1 MLRTHSGLTTFFLG
15 VIASCNAGC
24 TMAAGYISRL
34 PLMPNGLNSIA
45 GAIALREH
53 RYGHST
59 LPGDCLANKQPRPPP
74 QP

>member
-34 PLMPNGLNSIA
+34 MPNGLNSIA

-59 LPGDCLANKQPRPPP
+59 LEHYWQIY
-74 QP
+74 

>member
-1 MLRTHSGLTTFFLG
+1 MLRTYSGLTTFFLG

-34 PLMPNGLNSIA
+34 MPNGLNSIA
-45 GAIALREH
+45 GAIV
-53 RYGHST
+53 YGST
-59 LPGDCLANKQPRPPP
+59 VMATVHYLANTQPRPPP

>member
-1 MLRTHSGLTTFFLG
+1 MLRTYSGLKTFFLG

-45 GAIALREH
+45 GAIALPGAPLWPQ
-53 RYGHST
+53 YTGALLADLLSQ
-59 LPGDCLANKQPRPPP
+59 LPTI
-74 QP
+74 